1 MSIVKEFKDF
11 INKGNVV
18 DLAVA
23 VVLGTAFGDIVKK
36 VVDGI
41 VMPAVTPFMPTGAW
55 QNWTVWKLQIGSV
68 LAAVINFLI
77 VAFVIFVV
85 VHKVMKAKK
94 KPEVPGAP
102 PPAPDDVVLLREIRD
117 LLAKQQR

>member
-36 VVDGI
+36 IVDGI
-41 VMPAVTPFMPTGAW
+41 IMPAVTPFMPSGDW
-55 QNWTVWKLQIGSV
+55 QKWTVGKLQIGSV
-68 LAAVINFLI
+68 LGATVNFLI
-77 VAFVIFVV
+77 ISFVIFLVV
-85 VHKVMKAKK
+85 QKVMKAKK
-94 KPEVPGAP
+94 KPEAPGAP

>member
-23 VVLGTAFGDIVKK
+23 VVLGGAFGDIVKK
-36 VVDGI
+36 TVDGI
-41 VMPAVTPFMPTGAW
+41 IMPAVTPFIPSGDW
-55 QNWTVWKLQIGSV
+55 QKWTWHNLQIGSV
-68 LAAVINFLI
+68 LAAVVNFLI
-77 VAFVIFVV
+77 ISFVIFIVV
-85 VHKVMKAKK
+85 QKVMKAKK
-94 KPEVPGAP
+94 KPVAPGAP